1 VISGIGTG
9 RGMRVTEIE
18 SDQWD
23 RDWPR
28 DESDGD

>member
-1 VISGIGTG
+1 MISGIGTD

-18 SDQWD
+18 GDQWD

-28 DESDGD
+28 DEGDGD